1 MGDLTKAERVAWW
14 KSLSPQEQEA
24 YIARRQERKTAWRK
38 KHPAKV
44 QIYDPKY
51 PWATEGVSE
60 SNREQWQR
68 TILAKNKW
76 LDTGVFDKGQAP
88 KEESASIGL

>member
-51 PWATEGVSE
+51 PWATNGIDD
-60 SNREQWQR
+60 SNRAAWQKVILKKNQW
-68 TILAKNKW
+68 LSPK
-76 LDTGVFDKGQAP
+76 VFDI
-88 KEESASIGL
+88 E